1 MSENGGD
8 DDDFGER
15 RSDRDRDRGPRRGGQ
30 REIGVERDFGGAPGG
45 DFGGGGGGGG
55 GFPDRG
61 GFTPGGGGGGYRGSG
76 DRDGGGYG
84 GGRGGGG
91 GGYGGGRGGGGGGY
105 GGGRGGGGGGYGG
118 GRGGGGYGGGDR
130 DGGGGGGRFG
140 GGGGGGGRFGGGGP
154 GGGGF
159 QDRGEPKERG
169 PRQNGTLKFFNN
181 DRGFGFITPEN
192 GGKDVFV
199 HISAIERSGL
209 QQLAEG
215 TKLSF
220 ETEDDRRGRGPQA
233 VNLQLVD

>member
-8 DDDFGER
+8 DDEFGDR
-15 RSDRDRDRGPRRGGQ
+15 REQRGRDRGPRRGGQ
-30 REIGVERDFGGAPGG
+30 REFGSERDFGSGGDAPPGGGGAPGG
-45 DFGGGGGGGG
+45 YG
-55 GFPDRG
+55 DRG
-61 GFTPGGGGGGYRGSG
+61 GFRGDREGGGYRGGGGGGGYRGG
-76 DRDGGGYG
+76 GGGGGY
-84 GGRGGGG
+84 RGGGG
-91 GGYGGGRGGGGGGY
+91 GGGGY
-105 GGGRGGGGGGYGG
+105 R
-118 GRGGGGYGGGDR
+118 GDR
-130 DGGGGGGRFG
+130 DGGGGGGYRG
-140 GGGGGGGRFGGGGP
+140 GGGGGGFRPG

-159 QDRGEPKERG
+159 QDREPRERG

-181 DRGFGFITPEN
+181 DRGFGFITPES

-233 VNLQLVD
+233 VNLQLVEE

>member
-1 MSENGGD
+1 MSETGNGGE

-15 RSDRDRDRGPRRGGQ
+15 RGKTDRGPRRGGT
-30 REIGVERDFGGAPGG
+30 REFGGERDFGSGAS
-45 DFGGGGGGGG
+45 DFGGGGGA
-55 GFPDRG
+55 PS
-61 GFTPGGGGGGYRGSG
+61 GGGYRGSG
-76 DRDGGGYG
+76 DRDGGGGGGYRGGG
-84 GGRGGGG
+84 GGRSGGG
-91 GGYGGGRGGGGGGY
+91 GGYGGGGGGY
-105 GGGRGGGGGGYGG
+105 R
-118 GRGGGGYGGGDR
+118 GGGDR
-130 DGGGGGGRFG
+130 DGGGGGGYRGGGGGRSGGGGGYG
-140 GGGGGGGRFGGGGP
+140 GGGGGGYGGGGGRSGGGGGYSGG

-181 DRGFGFITPEN
+181 DRGFGFITPES

-233 VNLQLVD
+233 VNLQLTEE

>member
-8 DDDFGER
+8 DDDFGDR
-15 RSDRDRDRGPRRGGQ
+15 RTDRDRDRGPRRGGQ
-30 REIGVERDFGGAPGG
+30 REIGAERE
-45 DFGGGGGGGG
+45 FGGGPSDFAGG
-55 GFPDRG
+55 GFGDRG
-61 GFTPGGGGGGYRGSG
+61 GFSPAGGGGYRGSG

-105 GGGRGGGGGGYGG
+105 GGGRSGGGFGGGGGGY
-118 GRGGGGYGGGDR
+118 RGGGDR
-130 DGGGGGGRFG
+130 EGGGGGGGRFG
-140 GGGGGGGRFGGGGP
+140 GGGGGRFGGGGGGP

-159 QDRGEPKERG
+159 QDREPRERG

-181 DRGFGFITPEN
+181 DRGFGFITPES

-233 VNLQLVD
+233 VNLQLVNE

>member
-8 DDDFGER
+8 DEEFGER
-15 RSDRDRDRGPRRGGQ
+15 RGDKERDRAPRRGGQ
-30 REIGVERDFGGAPGG
+30 REIGAEREFGGGDPAGG
-45 DFGGGGGGGG
+45 FGGGGLGGG
-55 GFPDRG
+55 GFGDR
-61 GFTPGGGGGGYRGSG
+61 GGYRGSG

-91 GGYGGGRGGGGGGY
+91 GGYGGGRPGGGGGY

-118 GRGGGGYGGGDR
+118 GGGGYR
-130 DGGGGGGRFG
+130 G
-140 GGGGGGGRFGGGGP
+140 GGGGGGFGGGGRGGP
-154 GGGGF
+154 GGGSY
-159 QDRGEPKERG
+159 QDREPRERG

-181 DRGFGFITPEN
+181 DRGFGFITPES

-233 VNLQLVD
+233 VNLQLVND

>member
-15 RSDRDRDRGPRRGGQ
+15 RSDRDREKGPRRGGQ
-30 REIGVERDFGGAPGG
+30 REFGAEREFGDAPS
-45 DFGGGGGGGG
+45 GG
-55 GFPDRG
+55 GFGDRG
-61 GFTPGGGGGGYRGSG
+61 GGLGGGGGGYRGG
-76 DRDGGGYG
+76 GGGYRG
-84 GGRGGGG
+84 GDREGGGG
-91 GGYGGGRGGGGGGY
+91 GGYRGGGGGY
-105 GGGRGGGGGGYGG
+105 R
-118 GRGGGGYGGGDR
+118 GGGDR
-130 DGGGGGGRFG
+130 EGGGYRSGGGRFG
-140 GGGGGGGRFGGGGP
+140 GGGGYGGPRGGGG
-154 GGGGF
+154 GGSF
-159 QDRGEPKERG
+159 QDREPRERG

-181 DRGFGFITPEN
+181 DRGFGFITPES

-233 VNLQLVD
+233 VNLQLVQE

>member
-30 REIGVERDFGGAPGG
+30 REIGGERDFGGAPGG

-55 GFPDRG
+55 GVPDRRG
-61 GFTPGGGGGGYRGSG
+61 LTPRC
-76 DRDGGGYG
+76 
-84 GGRGGGG
+84 
-91 GGYGGGRGGGGGGY
+91 
-105 GGGRGGGGGGYGG
+105 
-118 GRGGGGYGGGDR
+118 
-130 DGGGGGGRFG
+130 
-140 GGGGGGGRFGGGGP
+140 GGGGP

-233 VNLQLVD
+233 VNLQLIE